1 MAKAILQKILA
12 QLQALEIDELRLDEA
27 IQQHLVDKQETDV
40 HKAFHQALLE
50 SGLVKQI
57 KRPAYRQINEQQLI
71 EVQGQALS
79 ETIIEER

>member
-1 MAKAILQKILA
+1 MAQAILQEILA
-12 QLQALEIDELRLDEA
+12 QLQTLEIDELKELNQA
-27 IQQHLVDKQETDV
+27 IQQHLVDKEEPDV

-79 ETIIEER
+79 ETMVT